1 MAGENSLFAAYGFQ
15 GTSGIPGGA
24 ATFRVNEITY
34 GIAMDYNE
42 KESATQRTIYFQRL
56 LQDNFTVSLIFHGW
70 DEYNQA
76 SSWFNAYST
85 FISDPT
91 NSTVNP
97 MAVIIPYLNFNG
109 VGVPHVGI
117 SMGDQMVELVY
128 VLNITFEGTFNE
140 LAPTNAS
147 YFTQATTPGNEAQ
160 NFYPSSQAAGQAS
173 PSELVLYDAPSNGGL
188 FPSNQGGGPGMSQT
202 SPPIN
207 PGTGPIVVGNGNKAQ

>member
-24 ATFRVNEITY
+24 ATFRVNAITY

-56 LQDNFTVSLIFHGW
+56 LQDNFAIELVFHGW

-97 MAVIIPYLNFNG
+97 MAVIIPYLNFAG

-128 VLNITFEGTFNE
+128 VMNVVFEGTFSE

-147 YFTQATTPGNEAQ
+147 YFTQATAPGNEAQ
-160 NFYPSSQAAGQAS
+160 NFYPSSQVAGQAA
-173 PSELVLYDAPSNGGL
+173 PNEIVLYNAPSNGGL
-188 FPSNQGGGPGMSQT
+188 YPSNQGGSQTNPPVTPTPYKPTGPG
-202 SPPIN
+202 
-207 PGTGPIVVGNGNKAQ
+207 KAQ